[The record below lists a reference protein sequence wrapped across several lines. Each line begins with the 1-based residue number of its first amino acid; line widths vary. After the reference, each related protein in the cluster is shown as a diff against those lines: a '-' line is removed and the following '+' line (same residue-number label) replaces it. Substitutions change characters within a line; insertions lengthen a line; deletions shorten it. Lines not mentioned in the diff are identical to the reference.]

1 MRSNNFNNIPDL
13 RIINCIYRSV
23 WCCIYGKMFIV
34 NCGCIFAFFLFSYDF
49 SRFHFR
55 FFLWHKRWMTETDIY
70 VCRCQYVC
78 TYVYIANTGNR
89 FNGIRSK
96 YIEFWLGGFNCNANE
111 IRCDSSSF
119 FNCVWEPI
127 LYIVDT

>member
-1 MRSNNFNNIPDL
+1 MRSNNFNNFPDL

-34 NCGCIFAFFLFSYDF
+34 NCGCIFVFLFLMI
-49 SRFHFR
+49 FR
-55 FFLWHKRWMTETDIY
+55 IFIFVSFFCGIKGEWQRQTY